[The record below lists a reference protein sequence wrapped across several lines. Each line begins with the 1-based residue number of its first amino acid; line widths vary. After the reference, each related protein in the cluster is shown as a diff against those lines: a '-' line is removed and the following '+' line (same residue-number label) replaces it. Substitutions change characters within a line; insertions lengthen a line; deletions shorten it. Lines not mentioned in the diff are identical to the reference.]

1 MENKKKMENK
11 KIKLDIKNKTIQANH
26 YKIPFSKPTIE
37 LNKEDYVAIGEVIE
51 SGWVSIGKHVEALE
65 QYFVKRFKVKYAIAC
80 SCATQGL
87 TIAMKAAGWRKK
99 RIAVPSFTWPSTV
112 YAIESSGGNIPVFC
126 DINHKTWL
134 MDISYLSPEEYDVIV
149 AVDVF
154 GNQARI
160 NTDRE
165 IIYDAAHGFGMEM
178 LGSRGIAEVVSFS
191 FTKVVSSMEGGM
203 ILTNND
209 NVADVAK
216 ELRRLSGRMEEIN
229 AIVCLRSLKNYKRNQ
244 DAKLDIIEEYRKR
257 LNFDYTIQEIPNATN
272 HSVFSIM
279 LPNQQMRD
287 AIAEAFKKNG
297 IEVKIYYEPLVG
309 GLPNTNSVFTRIISL
324 PTYPAIKNYVK
335 EICYIANNAVVDS
348 VDKYVQGK
356 RYLFKSGYLTEIL
369 KGEK

>member
-1 MENKKKMENK
+1 MKDK
-11 KIKLDIKNKTIQANH
+11 KIKLDIKNKTIQPNH
-26 YKIPFSKPTIE
+26 YKISFSKPTIE

-65 QYFVKRFKVKYAIAC
+65 QYFIKRFKVKYAIAC

-99 RIAVPSFTWPSTV
+99 RVAVPSFTWPSTV

-126 DINHKTWL
+126 DINSKTWL
-134 MDISYLSPEEYDVIV
+134 MDISYLSPDSYDAVV
-149 AVDVF
+149 AVDIF

-165 IIYDAAHGFGMEM
+165 IIYDAAHGFGMDM
-178 LGSRGIAEVVSFS
+178 LGKRGIAEVVSFS
-191 FTKVVSSMEGGM
+191 FTKVVSAMEGGM
-203 ILTNND
+203 ILTNHND
-209 NVADVAK
+209 IADVAK

-229 AIVCLRSLKNYKRNQ
+229 AIVCLRSLKNYNRNQ
-244 DAKLDIIEEYRKR
+244 NAKLDIIEEYRKR
-257 LNFDYTIQEIPNATN
+257 LNFGYTIQEVPIDTN

-287 AIAEAFKKNG
+287 TIADAFRKEG

-309 GLPNTNSVFTRIISL
+309 GLPNTDSVFARIISL
-324 PTYPAIKNYVK
+324 PIYPAVKEHIK
-335 EICYIANNAVVDS
+335 EICYIVNNAVVDS

-369 KGEK
+369 QRDK